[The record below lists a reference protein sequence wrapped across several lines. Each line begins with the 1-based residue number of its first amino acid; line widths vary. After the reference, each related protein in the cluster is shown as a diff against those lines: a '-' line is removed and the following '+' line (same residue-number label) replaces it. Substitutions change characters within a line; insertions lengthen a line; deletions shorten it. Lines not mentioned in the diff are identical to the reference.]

1 MLNTLKKLFINVTN
15 EIKDEKIRFK
25 KKFHQRN
32 LKQGMNFVN
41 ITKNCNRCTLLKLI
55 TLLLTKILVDHQKI
69 ITRLFYYKNII
80 FSFSCADASK

>member
-25 KKFHQRN
+25 KKFHQRK
-32 LKQGMNFVN
+32 LKQGMHFVN

-55 TLLLTKILVDHQKI
+55 TLLLTQILVDHQKI